1 MAYTRTGRPVGRPK
15 TKDYR
20 TISLKIPQTLLDHV
34 QQYARVH
41 RQSMSELI
49 REGLEWR
56 IGEGDPL
63 AQRYATGESADQEY
77 KGNTEIPFETER
89 VSVSPNVLQQ
99 ILDTLA
105 HQDTRL
111 QALTQALEQRT
122 VVSAPSE
129 YSGNTTK
136 MPTGQHS
143 TPELV
148 REGNGRPASHEV
160 HAENSNTVLQEDETP
175 AARDSSAQQP
185 DLPDKAA
192 LVARLHQMRASGMS
206 LKAIVDQLRS
216 EGLPTF
222 SGKGQWQKGTVDK
235 LLHKQAS
242 VRGRHSEI

>member
-1 MAYTRTGRPVGRPK
+1 MAYTSTGRPVGRPK
-15 TKDYR
+15 TKEYR

-63 AQRYATGESADQEY
+63 AQRYAPGERAEQEY
-77 KGNTEIPFETER
+77 TSNTEIPFETER
-89 VSVSPNVLQQ
+89 VSVSPHVLQQ

-111 QALTQALEQRT
+111 QALVQALEQRPL
-122 VVSAPSE
+122 VAISDAY
-129 YSGNTTK
+129 YSNTTK
-136 MPTGQHS
+136 
-143 TPELV
+143 TPPGEQ
-148 REGNGRPASHEV
+148 A
-160 HAENSNTVLQEDETP
+160 HAERSNTVLQEDGDAAVRATAGGQP
-175 AARDSSAQQP
+175 ARP
-185 DLPDKAA
+185 DRAA
-192 LVARLHQMRASGMS
+192 LVARLHQMRARGMS

-216 EGLPTF
+216 EGLPTI

-235 LLHKQAS
+235 LLHSQARKHQRAFLAPRS
-242 VRGRHSEI
+242 L

>member
-15 TKDYR
+15 TKEYR

-63 AQRYATGESADQEY
+63 AQRYATGDSAEQEY
-77 KGNTEIPFETER
+77 NGNTEIPFETER

-105 HQDTRL
+105 HQETQL
-111 QALTQALEQRT
+111 QALTQALEQRP
-122 VVSAPSE
+122 VVSTPSE
-129 YSGNTTK
+129 YSSNTTK
-136 MPTGQHS
+136 APIGQQS
-143 TPELV
+143 PPELV
-148 REGNGRPASHEV
+148 REGHGEHASQEV
-160 HAENSNTVLQEDETP
+160 HAENSNTVLQEDGH
-175 AARDSSAQQP
+175 AAECHTSAQQP
-185 DLPDKAA
+185 AIQDKAA
-192 LVARLHQMRASGMS
+192 LVTRLHQMRANGLS
-206 LKAIVDQLRS
+206 LSQIAGQLQA
-216 EGLPTF
+216 EGLPTL

-235 LLHKQAS
+235 LLRSQAQ
-242 VRGRHSEI
+242 RQAQPA

>member
-63 AQRYATGESADQEY
+63 AQRYATGESAEQECY
-77 KGNTEIPFETER
+77 SNTEIPFETEG

-105 HQDTRL
+105 RQDTQL
-111 QALTQALEQRT
+111 QALTQALEHRPVLST
-122 VVSAPSE
+122 PSE

-136 MPTGQHS
+136 VSTGQHN
-143 TPELV
+143 TPEPV
-148 REGNGRPASHEV
+148 REGNGRPASQVV
-160 HAENSNTVLQEDETP
+160 HVDCSNTVLQKDEDT
-175 AARDSSAQQP
+175 AARDTSTQQP

-192 LVARLHQMRASGMS
+192 LVARLHQMRANGLS
-206 LKAIVDQLRS
+206 LSQIAGQLQA
-216 EGLPTF
+216 EGLPTL

-235 LLHKQAS
+235 LLHSQAKPQPA
-242 VRGRHSEI
+242 